1 MLGIKSSKVNSHSL
15 GNKKNGQIFG
25 IGHKT
30 FQATPQKVS
39 NISYIAPKTQGNN
52 KSYLEK

>member
-30 FQATPQKVS
+30 FQAGNHTAFPHPS
-39 NISYIAPKTQGNN
+39 LPKTQGNN